1 MRSSSTMMG
10 TQITAIMA
18 APPSSLFLAAAAG
31 NLVEVASRVSCG
43 ATTHIDRPDP
53 ATGSTLLTAAA
64 RGGHRAVVA
73 YLVDAGA
80 SVDRV
85 DRESGCTALAC
96 AAFRDHRD
104 VVDLLISRGADVR
117 GMARTVPWTPLWCAA
132 AGGHAD
138 IVAVL
143 LKHGAAASSEDG
155 QWKPLDVACCMG
167 HADIVALLLAAF
179 DTANTFDAANT
190 FAAWSE
196 ALHTAATNDHV
207 DVVRALYAVV
217 PARPPPADVH
227 VRSAGP
233 RVAVWFVR
241 TRGFTAFDLAC
252 DRGDVD
258 AVRGFL
264 RGNVIAKSAV
274 VAAAARTGTY
284 RHGAAVD
291 AVLRTALASWSPR
304 VHAVWPASFRTMV
317 VPVLCACRARNL
329 PRAVALAHVLPCC
342 GRDWWRRHGPALGG
356 EGEGDGDGGGDDPPT
371 TPDNPSAAPG
381 DPRAERRDAGQ
392 QPAPRLGAAVVD
404 VNTAVDVAAAAM
416 AAAFAAVILLVDM
429 ADMADAVVA
438 AAVVFAAVFVVVAPA
453 AGHR

>member
-1 MRSSSTMMG
+1 MAAGASTMMKSLQQRKG
-10 TQITAIMA
+10 IMA

-31 NLVEVASRVSCG
+31 NLLEVASRVNRG
-43 ATTHIDRPDP
+43 DATTHIDRPDP

-227 VRSAGP
+227 VRSAVRSAMRSAGP

-264 RGNVIAKSAV
+264 RGNAIKKSAV
-274 VAAAARTGTY
+274 VAAAARTRTY
-284 RHGAAVD
+284 RNAVVID

-304 VHAVWPASFRTMV
+304 DHAVWPASFRTMV

-329 PRAVALAHVLPCC
+329 PRAVALAHIVPCC
-342 GRDWWRRHGPALGG
+342 ER
-356 EGEGDGDGGGDDPPT
+356 PP
-371 TPDNPSAAPG
+371 
-381 DPRAERRDAGQ
+381 
-392 QPAPRLGAAVVD
+392 
-404 VNTAVDVAAAAM
+404 
-416 AAAFAAVILLVDM
+416 ILLLD
-429 ADMADAVVA
+429 DVVTLRTKYDI
-438 AAVVFAAVFVVVAPA
+438 VEYYYIIPCMY
-453 AGHR
+453 GY